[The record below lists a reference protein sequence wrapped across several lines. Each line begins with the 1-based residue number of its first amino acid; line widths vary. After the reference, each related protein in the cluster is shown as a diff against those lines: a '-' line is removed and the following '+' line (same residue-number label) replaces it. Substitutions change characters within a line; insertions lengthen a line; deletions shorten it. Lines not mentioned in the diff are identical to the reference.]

1 MVLYKTT
8 DDDDDDDDNNWTNGR
23 TDWMSQAQAI
33 YSSHSIIQ
41 AFIQWQLATSVVLFI
56 VILIARPACN
66 FHPPPPFKGVV

>member
-1 MVLYKTT
+1 MWHYNLTNIIYDQLMVLYKTT

-41 AFIQWQLATSVVLFI
+41 AFNDGSWQQAQCCSLLF
-56 VILIARPACN
+56 
-66 FHPPPPFKGVV
+66 